1 MADFLRIITR
11 GMGFGPVPTPRSP
24 YGPFGPQGWFRI
36 SEPFTGAWQRGLEV
50 RTETALANPT
60 LFRCAT
66 LIAADFAKLRPTLK
80 VREGGVWTE
89 TESPAFS
96 PVLRKPN
103 RYQTRQQFLESWQI
117 SKQLHGNAYVLKQ
130 RDNRGV
136 VVALYVLDPT
146 RVKPMVAP
154 DGSVYY
160 QLSADNL
167 AALPEQVVVPAREIV
182 HDRFNCLWHPLCGL
196 SPIYAAGLAAA
207 HGQEIERTSALFFR
221 NGSTPGGVLTHPEFI
236 DEEKARVYKERW
248 EQLYGGQN
256 VGRVA
261 ILGDGLT
268 YQPFTAN
275 AVDSQLVEQ
284 LKATDERICTA
295 FGVPAHMVGVGP
307 QQMASNAEI
316 QVQAYYSQLLQ
327 SLIEAAE
334 SLLDEGLGL
343 PNDLGVE
350 FDLSGLLR
358 MDQATQAKALG
369 ELVGAGIMAP
379 NEARARLDLKPVKG
393 GESPLAQQQNYSLA
407 ALAKRDAKPDPF
419 ATGNP
424 PAQPAA
430 PADDQKAFAEKA
442 RPVLAGFAAELA
454 DQNERQNKDLLKRLA
469 KLEANAEATRAQV
482 NSVVKALPSVPK
494 RRAS

>member
-1 MADFLRIITR
+1 VADLLKVITR
-11 GMGFGPVPTPRSP
+11 GMGFGYVPTPRP
-24 YGPFGPQGWFRI
+24 VIGNEGWFRVT
-36 SEPFTGAWQRGLEV
+36 EPFAGAWQRGLEV
-50 RTETALANPT
+50 RTETSLANPVV
-60 LFRCAT
+60 FRCAT
-66 LIAADFAKLRPTLK
+66 MIASDFAKLRLVLK
-80 VREGGVWTE
+80 VKDRHGIWTE

-103 RYQTRQQFLESWQI
+103 RYQTRQQFLENWQL
-117 SKQLHGNAYVLKQ
+117 SKQLHGNAYALKE

-136 VVALYVLDPT
+136 VVALYVLDPS
-146 RVKPMVAP
+146 RVKPLAAP
-154 DGSVYY
+154 DGGVYY
-160 QLSADNL
+160 QVSADNL
-167 AALPEQVVVPAREIV
+167 AGVGEQVVVPAREVV
-182 HDRFNCLWHPLCGL
+182 HDRFHTLFHPLCGI
-196 SPIYAAGLAAA
+196 SPLYAAGLAAA
-207 HGQEIERTSALFFR
+207 QGQEIARTSALFFK
-221 NGSTPGGVLTHPEFI
+221 NGSTPGGVLTHPEEI
-236 DEEKARVYKERW
+236 SEDTAKEHKRRW
-248 EQLYGGQN
+248 EELYSGPN

-261 ILGDGLT
+261 VLGNGLT
-268 YQPFTAN
+268 YQPFTHN

-316 QVQAYYSQLLQ
+316 QTQAYYSQLLQ

-334 SLLDEGLGL
+334 ALLDEGLGL

-358 MDQATQAKALG
+358 MDQATQAKALA

-379 NEARARLDLKPVKG
+379 NEARQRLDLKPVRG
-393 GESPLAQQQNYSLA
+393 GASPLAQQQNYSLE

-419 ATGNP
+419 ATGAE

-430 PADDQKAFAEKA
+430 PADDQKTFAEKA

-454 DQNERQNKDLLKRLA
+454 DQADRQTKEFQKRLA
-469 KLEANAEATRAQV
+469 KLEAAQEAGRAQI
-482 NSVVKALPSVPK
+482 NAVVKALPSARK
-494 RRAS
+494 A